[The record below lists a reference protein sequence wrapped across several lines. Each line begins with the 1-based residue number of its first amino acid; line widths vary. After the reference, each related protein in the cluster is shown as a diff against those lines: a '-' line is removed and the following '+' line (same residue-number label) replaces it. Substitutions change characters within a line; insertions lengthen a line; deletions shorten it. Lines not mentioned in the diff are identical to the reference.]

1 MRKKC
6 TQTSQDKL
14 MQITLNQIKK
24 IVGGTF
30 QGDAALLKKKIK
42 RISINSHDIHKG
54 DLFIGIKGEK
64 FDGDQFASD
73 AILKGAIAAI
83 VRNKQEAIKNKILV
97 KNGREALGKI
107 AQYWKAQSKI
117 PLVAITGSN
126 GKTTTKEMVAS
137 VVSIHLKSKKKLLM
151 SQGNYNND
159 IGLPLSLLN
168 LEKTQKCAVVEM
180 GMNHKGEISYLSK
193 IARPDVAV
201 ITNIAEAHI
210 EFFGSKKGIAKAKSE
225 IFEGLK
231 KSGIAIINRDDEF
244 YTLMKNAAQTEKIIS
259 FGLDKKA
266 DVYLYKTSK
275 DISHIRTPKGMI
287 DINLKLQ
294 GDHNLKNALAAIATS
309 IALKIPLKTIK
320 KGIEA
325 IKPVP
330 GRLEVK
336 KGSNGAILIDDTYN
350 ANPESMRAAI
360 DVLANQA
367 GKKILVIGD
376 MGELGKKAMQY
387 HASLGTYINKK
398 KISDVAGIGPLTKYT
413 IGKCKGNA
421 KWFGNKK
428 ELIRYVKAK
437 IGKDSSVLVKGSRF
451 MKMEEVVEEL
461 T

>member
-1 MRKKC
+1 MH
-6 TQTSQDKL
+6 
-14 MQITLNQIKK
+14 ITLNQIKK
-24 IVGGTF
+24 IVGGKY
-30 QGDAALLKKKIK
+30 QGDAALLKKRIK
-42 RISINSHDIHKG
+42 RISINSHDIQKG

-64 FDGDQFASD
+64 FDGDMFASE
-73 AILKGAIAAI
+73 ALKKGAVAAI
-83 VRNKQEAIKNKILV
+83 VASKQEALKNKILV
-97 KNGREALGKI
+97 KTGREALGKI

-137 VVSIHLKSKKKLLM
+137 IVSTHLKSKKRLLV

-168 LEKTQKCAVVEM
+168 IKKTQKCAVVEM

-231 KSGIAIINRDDEF
+231 KSGIAIINRDDDF
-244 YTLMKNAAQTEKIIS
+244 YSLMKNAAQTKNIIS

-266 DVYLYKTSK
+266 DVYLYKTLK
-275 DISHIRTPKGMI
+275 DISQIHTPKGQI
-287 DINLKLQ
+287 DISLKLQ
-294 GDHNLKNALAAIATS
+294 GEHNLKNALAAIAS
-309 IALKIPLKTIK
+309 SLALKIPLKTIK

-325 IKPVP
+325 IKPVQ

-336 KGSNGAILIDDTYN
+336 KGLNGSILIDDTYN

-360 DVLANQA
+360 DVLSNQE
-367 GKKILVIGD
+367 GHKILVVGD
-376 MGELGKKAMQY
+376 MGELGKKAAQY
-387 HASLGTYINKK
+387 HASIGIYINKK
-398 KISDVAGIGPLTKYT
+398 KISDVVGTGPLTKHT
-413 IGKCKGNA
+413 INKCSGDA
-421 KWFGNKK
+421 KWFSNKK
-428 ELIRYVKAK
+428 DLIKYVKSK
-437 IGKDSSVLVKGSRF
+437 IKKDSSVLVKGSRF
-451 MKMEEVVEEL
+451 MKMEEVVKGL

>member
-1 MRKKC
+1 MH
-6 TQTSQDKL
+6 
-14 MQITLNQIKK
+14 ITLNQIKK
-24 IVGGTF
+24 IVGGKY
-30 QGDAALLKKKIK
+30 QGDAALLKKRIK
-42 RISINSHDIHKG
+42 RISINSHDIQKG

-64 FDGDQFASD
+64 FDGDMFASE
-73 AILKGAIAAI
+73 ALKKGAVAAI
-83 VRNKQEAIKNKILV
+83 VASKQEALKNKILV
-97 KNGREALGKI
+97 KTGREALGKI

-137 VVSIHLKSKKKLLM
+137 ILSTHLKSKRRLLV

-168 LEKTQKCAVVEM
+168 IKKTQKCAVVEM

-231 KSGIAIINRDDEF
+231 KSGIAIINRDDDF
-244 YTLMKNAAQTEKIIS
+244 YSLMKNAAQTKNIIS

-266 DVYLYKTSK
+266 DVYLYKTLK
-275 DISHIRTPKGMI
+275 DISQIHTPKGQI
-287 DINLKLQ
+287 DISLKLQ
-294 GDHNLKNALAAIATS
+294 GEHNLKNALAAIAS
-309 IALKIPLKTIK
+309 SLALKIPLKTIK

-325 IKPVP
+325 IKPVQ

-336 KGSNGAILIDDTYN
+336 KGLNGSILIDDTYN

-360 DVLANQA
+360 DVLSNQE
-367 GKKILVIGD
+367 GHKILVVGD
-376 MGELGKKAMQY
+376 MGELGKKAAQY
-387 HASLGTYINKK
+387 HASIGTYINKK
-398 KISDVAGIGPLTKYT
+398 KISDVVGTGPLTKHT
-413 IGKCKGNA
+413 INKCSGDA
-421 KWFGNKK
+421 KWFSNKK
-428 ELIRYVKAK
+428 DLIKYVKSK
-437 IGKDSSVLVKGSRF
+437 IKKDSSVLVKGSRF
-451 MKMEEVVEEL
+451 MKMEEVVKGL

>member
-1 MRKKC
+1 MH
-6 TQTSQDKL
+6 
-14 MQITLNQIKK
+14 ITLNQIKK
-24 IVGGTF
+24 IVGGKY
-30 QGDAALLKKKIK
+30 QGDAALLKKRIK
-42 RISINSHDIHKG
+42 RISINSHDIQKG

-64 FDGDQFASD
+64 FDGDLFAFE
-73 AILKGAIAAI
+73 ALKKGAIAAI
-83 VRNKQEAIKNKILV
+83 VASKQEALKNKILV
-97 KNGREALGKI
+97 KTGREALGKI

-137 VVSIHLKSKKKLLM
+137 IVSTHLKSKKRLLV

-168 LEKTQKCAVVEM
+168 IKKTQKCAVVEM

-231 KSGIAIINRDDEF
+231 KSGIAIINRDDDF
-244 YTLMKNAAQTEKIIS
+244 YSLMKNAAQTKNIIS

-266 DVYLYKTSK
+266 DVYLYKTLK
-275 DISHIRTPKGMI
+275 DISQIHTPKGQI
-287 DINLKLQ
+287 DISLKLQ
-294 GDHNLKNALAAIATS
+294 GEHNLKNALAAIAS
-309 IALKIPLKTIK
+309 SLALKIPLKTIK

-325 IKPVP
+325 IKPVQ

-336 KGSNGAILIDDTYN
+336 KGLNGAMLIDDTYN

-360 DVLANQA
+360 DVLSNQE
-367 GKKILVIGD
+367 GHKILVVGD
-376 MGELGKKAMQY
+376 MGELGKKAAQY
-387 HASLGTYINKK
+387 HASIGIYINKK
-398 KISDVAGIGPLTKYT
+398 KISDVVGTGPLTKHT
-413 IGKCKGNA
+413 INKCSGDA
-421 KWFGNKK
+421 KWFSNKK
-428 ELIRYVKAK
+428 DLIKYVKSK
-437 IGKDSSVLVKGSRF
+437 IKKDSSVLVKGSRF
-451 MKMEEVVEEL
+451 MKMEEVVKGL

>member
-1 MRKKC
+1 MH
-6 TQTSQDKL
+6 
-14 MQITLNQIKK
+14 ITLNQIKK
-24 IVGGTF
+24 IVGGKF
-30 QGDAALLKKKIK
+30 QGDAALLKKRIK
-42 RISINSHDIHKG
+42 RISINSHDIQKG

-64 FDGDQFASD
+64 FDGDMFASE
-73 AILKGAIAAI
+73 ALKKGAVAAI
-83 VRNKQEAIKNKILV
+83 VASKQEALKNKILV
-97 KNGREALGKI
+97 KTGREALGKI

-137 VVSIHLKSKKKLLM
+137 IVSTHLKNKKKLLV

-159 IGLPLSLLN
+159 IGLPLSLLSI
-168 LEKTQKCAVVEM
+168 EKTQKCAVVEM

-231 KSGIAIINRDDEF
+231 KGGIAIINRDDDF
-244 YTLMKNAAQTEKIIS
+244 YSLMKNAAQTKNIIS

-266 DVYLYKTSK
+266 DVYLYKTLK
-275 DISHIRTPKGMI
+275 DISQIHTPKGQ
-287 DINLKLQ
+287 INISLKLQ
-294 GDHNLKNALAAIATS
+294 GEHNLKNALAAIAS
-309 IALKIPLKTIK
+309 SLALKIPLKIIK

-325 IKPVP
+325 IKPVQ

-336 KGSNGAILIDDTYN
+336 KGLNGAMLIDDTYN

-360 DVLANQA
+360 DVLSNQE
-367 GKKILVIGD
+367 GHKILVVGD
-376 MGELGKKAMQY
+376 MGELGKKAAQY
-387 HASLGTYINKK
+387 HASIGTYINKK
-398 KISDVAGIGPLTKYT
+398 KISDVMGTGPLTKHT
-413 IGKCKGNA
+413 INKCSGNA
-421 KWFGNKK
+421 KWFSNKK
-428 ELIRYVKAK
+428 DLIKYVKSK
-437 IGKDSSVLVKGSRF
+437 IKKDSSVLVKGSRF
-451 MKMEEVVEEL
+451 MKMEEVVKGL

>member
-1 MRKKC
+1 MH
-6 TQTSQDKL
+6 
-14 MQITLNQIKK
+14 ITLNQIKK
-24 IVGGTF
+24 IVGGKY
-30 QGDAALLKKKIK
+30 QGDAALLKKRIK
-42 RISINSHDIHKG
+42 RISINSHDIQKG

-64 FDGDQFASD
+64 FDGDMFASE
-73 AILKGAIAAI
+73 ALKKGAVAAI
-83 VRNKQEAIKNKILV
+83 VASKQEALKNKILV
-97 KNGREALGKI
+97 KTGREALGKI

-137 VVSIHLKSKKKLLM
+137 ILSTHLKSKRRLLV

-168 LEKTQKCAVVEM
+168 IKKTQKCAVVEM

-231 KSGIAIINRDDEF
+231 KSGIAIINRDDDF
-244 YTLMKNAAQTEKIIS
+244 YSLMKNAAQTKNIIS

-266 DVYLYKTSK
+266 DVYVYKTLK
-275 DISHIRTPKGMI
+275 DISQIHTPKGQI
-287 DINLKLQ
+287 DISLKLQ
-294 GDHNLKNALAAIATS
+294 GEHNLKNALAAIAS
-309 IALKIPLKTIK
+309 SLALKIPLKTIK

-325 IKPVP
+325 IKPVQ

-336 KGSNGAILIDDTYN
+336 KGLNGSILIDDTYN

-360 DVLANQA
+360 DVLSNQE
-367 GKKILVIGD
+367 GHKILVVGD
-376 MGELGKKAMQY
+376 MGELGKKAAQY
-387 HASLGTYINKK
+387 HASIGTYINKK
-398 KISDVAGIGPLTKYT
+398 KISDVVGTGPLTKHT
-413 IGKCKGNA
+413 INKCSGDA
-421 KWFGNKK
+421 KWFSNKK
-428 ELIRYVKAK
+428 DLIKYVKSK
-437 IGKDSSVLVKGSRF
+437 IKKDSSVLVKGSRF
-451 MKMEEVVEEL
+451 MKMEEVVKGL

>member
-1 MRKKC
+1 
-6 TQTSQDKL
+6 

-24 IVGGTF
+24 IVA
-30 QGDAALLKKKIK
+30 GDYKGDVTLLKKKIK
-42 RISINSHDIHKG
+42 RISINSNNIHKG

-64 FDGDQFASD
+64 FDGDQFASN
-73 AILKGAIAAI
+73 AIHKGAIAAI
-83 VRNKQEAIKNKILV
+83 VTRNQKELKNQIIV

-107 AQYWKAQSKI
+107 AQYWKSQSKI

-126 GKTTTKEMVAS
+126 GKTTTKEIIAS
-137 VVSIHLKSKKKLLM
+137 IVSAHLKSNKKLLM
-151 SQGNYNND
+151 SQGNFNND

-193 IARPDVAV
+193 IARPNVAV

-231 KSGIAIINRDDEF
+231 KDGIAIINRDDEF
-244 YTLMKNAAQTEKIIS
+244 YSLMKNAAQTKKIIS

-266 DVYLYKTSK
+266 DVYFYKTLR
-275 DISHIRTPKGMI
+275 DISHIHTPKGQI
-287 DINLKLQ
+287 GIKLKLQ
-294 GDHNLKNALAAIATS
+294 GKHNLKNALAAIASS

-325 IKPVP
+325 IKPVQ

-336 KGSNGAILIDDTYN
+336 KGLNGAVIIDDTYN

-360 DVLANQA
+360 DVLANQD
-367 GKKILVIGD
+367 GRKILIIGD
-376 MGELGKKAMQY
+376 MGELGKKAAQY
-387 HASLGTYINKK
+387 HASIGTYINKR
-398 KISDVAGIGPLTKYT
+398 KIEDVAGIGQLTKHT
-413 IGKCKGNA
+413 IAKCKGNA

-428 ELIRYVKAK
+428 ELIRYVKSK
-437 IGKDSSVLVKGSRF
+437 IEKDACVLVKGSRF
-451 MKMEEVVEEL
+451 MKMEEVIEGL

>member
-1 MRKKC
+1 
-6 TQTSQDKL
+6 

-24 IVGGTF
+24 IVGGKF
-30 QGDAALLKKKIK
+30 QGDAALLKKRIK
-42 RISINSHDIHKG
+42 RISINSHDIQKG

-64 FDGDQFASD
+64 FDGDMFASE
-73 AILKGAIAAI
+73 ALKKGAVAVIVSSKQAAL
-83 VRNKQEAIKNKILV
+83 KNKIQV
-97 KNGREALGKI
+97 KTGREALGKI

-137 VVSIHLKSKKKLLM
+137 IVSTHLKSKNKLLV

-168 LEKTQKCAVVEM
+168 IEKTQKCAVVEM

-231 KSGIAIINRDDEF
+231 KGGIAIINRDDDF
-244 YTLMKNAAQTEKIIS
+244 YSLMKNAAQTKNIIS
-259 FGLDKKA
+259 FGLDKNA
-266 DVYLYKTSK
+266 DVYLYKTLK
-275 DISHIRTPKGMI
+275 DISHIRTPKGQI
-287 DINLKLQ
+287 DISLKLQ
-294 GDHNLKNALAAIATS
+294 GEHNLKNALAAIASS

-325 IKPVP
+325 IKPVQ

-336 KGSNGAILIDDTYN
+336 KGLNGAMLIDDTYN
-350 ANPESMRAAI
+350 ANPESMKAAI
-360 DVLANQA
+360 DVLSNQE
-367 GKKILVIGD
+367 GHKILVVGD
-376 MGELGKKAMQY
+376 MGELGKKAAQY
-387 HASLGTYINKK
+387 HASIGTYINKK
-398 KISDVAGIGPLTKYT
+398 KISDVVGTGPLTKHT
-413 IGKCKGNA
+413 INKCSGDA
-421 KWFGNKK
+421 KWFSNKK
-428 ELIRYVKAK
+428 DLIKYVKSK
-437 IGKDSSVLVKGSRF
+437 IKKDSSVLVKGSRF
-451 MKMEEVVEEL
+451 MKMEEVVKGL

>member
-1 MRKKC
+1 MH
-6 TQTSQDKL
+6 
-14 MQITLNQIKK
+14 ITLNQIKK
-24 IVGGTF
+24 IVGGKY
-30 QGDAALLKKKIK
+30 QGDAALLRKRIK
-42 RISINSHDIHKG
+42 RISINSHDIQKG

-64 FDGDQFASD
+64 FDGDMFASE
-73 AILKGAIAAI
+73 ALKKGAVAAI
-83 VRNKQEAIKNKILV
+83 VASKQEALKNKILV
-97 KNGREALGKI
+97 KTGREALGKI

-137 VVSIHLKSKKKLLM
+137 IVSTHLKSKRRLLV

-168 LEKTQKCAVVEM
+168 IKKTQKCAVVEM

-231 KSGIAIINRDDEF
+231 KSGIAIINRDDDF
-244 YTLMKNAAQTEKIIS
+244 YSLMKNAAQTKNIIS

-266 DVYLYKTSK
+266 DVYVYKTLK
-275 DISHIRTPKGMI
+275 DISQIHTPKGQI
-287 DINLKLQ
+287 DISLKLQ
-294 GDHNLKNALAAIATS
+294 GEHNLKNALAAIAS
-309 IALKIPLKTIK
+309 SLALKIPLKTIK

-325 IKPVP
+325 IKPVQ

-336 KGSNGAILIDDTYN
+336 KGLNGSILIDDTYN

-360 DVLANQA
+360 DVLSNQE
-367 GKKILVIGD
+367 GHKILVVGD
-376 MGELGKKAMQY
+376 MGELGKKAAQY
-387 HASLGTYINKK
+387 HASIGTYINKK
-398 KISDVAGIGPLTKYT
+398 KISDVVGTGPLTKHT
-413 IGKCKGNA
+413 INKCSGDA
-421 KWFGNKK
+421 KWFSNKK
-428 ELIRYVKAK
+428 DLIKYVKSK
-437 IGKDSSVLVKGSRF
+437 IKKDSSVLVKGSRF
-451 MKMEEVVEEL
+451 MKMEEVVKGL